1 MSTTQQVNERLAK
14 LTSAGVSVWLDQIRR
29 SLIES
34 GELAR
39 MAAEESLRAATLGG
53 ARALRLQRQCG
64 SVRLGKRCD
73 LLLLDAESYLE
84 LPYRLGVNLVDKTI
98 CQGQVV

>member
-1 MSTTQQVNERLAK
+1 MR
-14 LTSAGVSVWLDQIRR
+14 W
-29 SLIES
+29 
-34 GELAR
+34 
-39 MAAEESLRAATLGG
+39 ATIGG

-84 LPYRLGVNLVDKTI
+84 IPYRLGVNLVEKTI
-98 CQGQVV
+98 CQGRLIEP